1 MNVFIIGGGK
11 KVYFMAKSFISKG
24 YNVTI
29 INNDKEYCKKTAR
42 QVKAT
47 VVYGDGTKIKIL
59 EDAEIR
65 YADIVLALTP
75 KDSDNLIICQ
85 TADKVFNIKKTF
97 SLVNDPKNV
106 ELFKK
111 LGVETVISTSLI
123 ISAIIEQKVSVDD
136 INTLFSLDEGNIT
149 VMEIEINETDP
160 ATGKILKELKMPED
174 SIISYI
180 IRKNGEKIIPRGE
193 TMITGGDN
201 LIILSLPI
209 VQSKV
214 LKVLKGD
221 MK

>member
-1 MNVFIIGGGK
+1 M
-11 KVYFMAKSFISKG
+11 
-24 YNVTI
+24 
-29 INNDKEYCKKTAR
+29 
-42 QVKAT
+42 
-47 VVYGDGTKIKIL
+47 

-160 ATGKILKELKMPED
+160 ATRKILKELKMPED

-180 IRKNGEKIIPRGE
+180 IRKNGEKIIPRVE